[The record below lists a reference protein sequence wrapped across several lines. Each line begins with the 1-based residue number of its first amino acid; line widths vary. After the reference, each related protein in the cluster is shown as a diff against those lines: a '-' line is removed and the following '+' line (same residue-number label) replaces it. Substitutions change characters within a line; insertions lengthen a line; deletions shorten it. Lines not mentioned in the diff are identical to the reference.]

1 MSRLDPPQ
9 VLIERTALLALAQSD
24 HPDHAA
30 VSAAYTRLLERY
42 RTEQILLVAVDRH
55 LRVVAAGPEV
65 GWRSKFWFFLPP
77 RVGRFAPI
85 DPLRAGSQHHT
96 VAARLTATVGDFD
109 LALTLVMC
117 QRERVRRML
126 TLDPRFADFDLEL
139 ETVSAELG
147 ADE

>member
-9 VLIERTALLALAQSD
+9 VLVERTALLALAQSD
-24 HPDHAA
+24 HSDHAD
-30 VSAAYTRLLERY
+30 VSAAYTRLLEQY

-55 LRVVAAGPEV
+55 LQVVAAGPQAT
-65 GWRSKFWFFLPP
+65 WRAKYWYFLPP

-85 DPLRAGSQHHT
+85 DPLRVGSQHQT
-96 VAARLTATVGDFD
+96 VAARLAATVGDFD

-126 TLDPRFADFDLEL
+126 TLDPRFAEFDLEL
-139 ETVSAELG
+139 ETVSAERG